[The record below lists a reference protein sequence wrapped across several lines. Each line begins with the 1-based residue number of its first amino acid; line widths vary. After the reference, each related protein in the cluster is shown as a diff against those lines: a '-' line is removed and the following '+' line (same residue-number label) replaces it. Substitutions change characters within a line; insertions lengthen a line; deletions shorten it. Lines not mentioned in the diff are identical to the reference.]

1 MKYSY
6 MYVYTRMIFATVLS
20 PAIKIFHRHL
30 GPNLLIFAV
39 KVSPWFH
46 QHFTVILWH
55 ITAKKHRPRWFL
67 AKTRCACCISF
78 RFYFILFRLVS
89 FLVLQPPCFDQ
100 WQLTMWGIMHVT
112 NLVEIRIP
120 KKFSVCSSWD
130 YHVIGDKKHGNKL
143 QPVQELFIFINKMER
158 LHNS

>member
-78 RFYFILFRLVS
+78 RFYFILFRLCCVS
-89 FLVLQPPCFDQ
+89 FRFLFYNHPVSINDNWQCEVSCMWLISLRLEFQRNFLSVLHEIIMWLV
-100 WQLTMWGIMHVT
+100 TKSMET
-112 NLVEIRIP
+112 N
-120 KKFSVCSSWD
+120 CSQCRNCLYS
-130 YHVIGDKKHGNKL
+130 
-143 QPVQELFIFINKMER
+143 
-158 LHNS
+158 